1 MSGGVV
7 IEIETRDAPNDWQ
20 ILSAFIGFLDRYFK
34 DEISNIA
41 ISYSAKP

>member
-7 IEIETRDAPNDWQ
+7 VEIETKDEPNDWQ

-34 DEISNIA
+34 NEISS
-41 ISYSAKP
+41 ISINYSKK